1 MKIHALR
8 LKPEMDL
15 KQELVNF
22 TKEKNIQAGFIVSCV
37 GSLKEANLRLAD
49 EEIIK
54 TFKEKFE
61 IVSLVGTLS
70 QDGLH
75 LHTSLSNKEG
85 KTIGGHLKEG
95 CIIYT
100 TAEIIVG
107 EEEFNLKK
115 YTLKNLKDGSQ
126 KKLNL
131 TELIKSIKNG

>member
-22 TKEKNIQAGFIVSCV
+22 TKEKNIQAGFIITAV
-37 GSLKEANLRLAD
+37 GSLKEANLRMAD
-49 EEIIK
+49 ENITK

-107 EEEFNLKK
+107 EEEKLIFNREI
-115 YTLKNLKDGSQ
+115 DE
-126 KKLNL
+126 L
-131 TELIKSIKNG
+131 TNFKELVIKINE

>member
-75 LHTSLSNKEG
+75 LHTSLSDKEG
-85 KTIGGHLKEG
+85 KVIGGHLKEG
-95 CIIYT
+95 CAINT
-100 TAEIIVG
+100 TAEIIIG
-107 EEEFNLKK
+107 EEESLTFNRKIDEVTK
-115 YTLKNLKDGSQ
+115 FK
-126 KKLNL
+126 
-131 TELIKSIKNG
+131 ELIIKTNE

>member
-1 MKIHALR
+1 MKVYALR

-22 TKEKNIQAGFIVSCV
+22 TKEKNVQAGFIVSCV
-37 GSLKEANLRLAD
+37 GSLKEANLRMAD
-49 EEIIK
+49 EDIIK

-85 KTIGGHLKEG
+85 QTIGGHLKEG

-100 TAEIIVG
+100 TAEIIIG
-107 EEEFNLKK
+107 EEESLTFNREIDEVTKFK
-115 YTLKNLKDGSQ
+115 
-126 KKLNL
+126 
-131 TELIKSIKNG
+131 ELVVKTNE